1 MPPGSHALEVAFRPE
16 LPPEAE
22 PGTENVSSSD
32 RSASESPASPR
43 NLAMTL
49 STTVSAAP
57 GDVILVSPDERGRL
71 LVTPRG

>member
-1 MPPGSHALEVAFRPE
+1 MPPGSHALEVAFLPE
-16 LPPEAE
+16 LPPETE
-22 PGTENVSSSD
+22 PGTENVSSAD
-32 RSASESPASPR
+32 SASESPASPR

-57 GDVILVSPDERGRL
+57 GDVILVSPDERGSL